1 MSNLSKS
8 QIENDQKGF
17 NLLYELLE
25 KHLEKTQ
32 ENEFCLNRG

>member
-25 KHLEKTQ
+25 KTQ